1 MWFFLKYRP
10 IHFHINSISII
21 RTVKQNQLIFFNIEI
36 NKQLSVSVHSVSQIR
51 FKFRSQLQLL
61 PQIRYLF
68 LFRAES
74 SIISIDSHIT
84 DNIIRKVINVQQEKC
99 WTKNE
104 AYSCE
109 YFQSRA
115 TRRGLLLRKYE
126 IRPNI
131 CIKVSIYFKY

>member
-1 MWFFLKYRP
+1 MWFFLKYRS

-21 RTVKQNQLIFFNIEI
+21 RTVKQNQLIFFSIEI

-68 LFRAES
+68 LFRVES

-104 AYSCE
+104 A
-109 YFQSRA
+109 
-115 TRRGLLLRKYE
+115 LRKSS
-126 IRPNI
+126 IN
-131 CIKVSIYFKY
+131 CIFLRILPIQSNSKRSITEKI